1 MFSGKHEII
10 VVCLSRRLTSQVG
23 SFAPPS
29 EEIFSPPFLYIVQR
43 DLISKHNPASF
54 ICLGNTPVPL
64 MFQILRLGLI
74 IYYTLY
80 EI

>member
-10 VVCLSRRLTSQVG
+10 VVCLSRQLTSQVG

-43 DLISKHNPASF
+43 EFNIQAQPGFLHLSGKYSSSSHVSNIEVGFDHLLH
-54 ICLGNTPVPL
+54 TV
-64 MFQILRLGLI
+64 
-74 IYYTLY
+74 
-80 EI
+80 